1 MDINGLH
8 QIVNNL
14 RDDFREFKRN
24 DFAHLEEKVDK
35 LVVKIAWIVGGISAL
50 AVFANIIARVY
61 G

>member
-14 RDDFREFKRN
+14 RDDFKEFKNN

-35 LVVKIAWIVGGISAL
+35 LVVKVALIVGGISAL
-50 AVFANIIARVY
+50 TVVANIIAKIY

>member
-14 RDDFREFKRN
+14 RDDFKEFKNN

-35 LVVKIAWIVGGISAL
+35 LVVKVALIVGGISAL
-50 AVFANIIARVY
+50 AVVINILARIY